1 MMTEIGKRTT
11 MLDRLL
17 GVFRAKKPKD
27 IVEQAEE
34 VVARYAGQSGSI
46 MILRRQARYRMW
58 LRILNGAIVVA
69 AVACLGLL
77 LWIGLR

>member
-77 LWIGLR
+77 LWIGLQ